1 MTTLIATLDV
11 QTIAQTA
18 YSAPTDATG
27 NAIFAPD
34 DENFLFNLL
43 DGERYEPTAVH
54 DGQALAEFAGR
65 ACYQAFERKRPETA
79 TNKGYLA
86 NIQKQS
92 HWSVLEHA
100 SASLYIQGVSRA
112 LTHELVRHRH
122 MSYSQLSQ
130 RYVDSGDVKFVIPPM
145 IEQMARELVLEAR
158 EAAGEPVGL
167 RHDAAVDRDVYEA
180 LEYFARKQF
189 ARTLADYRDIED
201 GLRECFPGAG
211 TKEVREAARFLL
223 PNATETKIVVTGNY
237 RSWAEFLIK
246 RDSLAA
252 DAEFQ
257 RLAKEI
263 GRQLAVIAPNVFGAE
278 ARALWD
284 HAFVEQRASSI

>member
-1 MTTLIATLDV
+1 MTRRAKLDV
-11 QTIAQTA
+11 QTIGHTM
-18 YSAPTDATG
+18 
-27 NAIFAPD
+27 FAPPH
-34 DENFLFNLL
+34 
-43 DGERYEPTAVH
+43 GAGTAVFEPIFVPDEQNKLPIPRANGIQLY

-65 ACYQAFERKRPETA
+65 ACYQAWERKRPETA

-86 NIQKQS
+86 NIQSQS

-100 SASLYIQGVSRA
+100 SITFYIQGVSRA

-130 RYVDSGDVKFVIPPM
+130 RYVDSSDVKFVVPPLVEDM
-145 IEQMARELVLEAR
+145 IRKMAHSDEGR
-158 EAAGEPVGL
+158 
-167 RHDAAVDRDVYEA
+167 EA
-180 LEYFARKQF
+180 LEK
-189 ARTLADYRDIED
+189 D
-201 GLRECFPGAG
+201 GLTVEQGIESFLDTYVADFLTPNADNYDMVEHSLERYLPGLG
-211 TKEVREAARFLL
+211 VKKYREAARAVL

-237 RSWAEFLIK
+237 RAWAEFLTK

-257 RLAKEI
+257 RLAKTI
-263 GRQLAVIAPNVFGAE
+263 GNCLKVAAPNVFGDE

-284 HAFVEQRASSI
+284 HAFAEQGASSI

>member
-1 MTTLIATLDV
+1 MTRRAKLDV
-11 QTIAQTA
+11 QLIASTSYLPPITSEHGQI
-18 YSAPTDATG
+18 
-27 NAIFAPD
+27 IFPPELD
-34 DENFLFNLL
+34 NLVYENEW
-43 DGERYEPTAVH
+43 GAGRY

-100 SASLYIQGVSRA
+100 QATFYIQGVSRA

-130 RYVDSGDVKFVIPPM
+130 RYVDSSDVKFVVPPLVEDMVRAMADSDEGREAIEQDGLTVEQAIEKALDTYVEDFLTPNAENYDM
-145 IEQMARELVLEAR
+145 IENS
-158 EAAGEPVGL
+158 
-167 RHDAAVDRDVYEA
+167 
-180 LEYFARKQF
+180 
-189 ARTLADYRDIED
+189 
-201 GLRECFPGAG
+201 LREYLPGLG
-211 TKEVREAARFLL
+211 TKKYREAARAVL

-237 RSWAEFLIK
+237 RAWAEFLTK

-257 RLAKEI
+257 RLAKTI
-263 GRQLAVIAPNVFGAE
+263 GTKLADLAPNVFGDE

-284 HAFVEQRASSI
+284 HAFAEQGASTV